1 VTTHSSRLTVVVVE
15 DDDAW
20 RSTMADWLKARGCH
34 VLALSRGDWVTTAL
48 KTHVVD
54 AVILDVQLPGQSGL
68 DVLRSLRLQWP
79 ALPVIITT
87 AFGGPQAQAAAMQHG
102 ANAYL
107 EKPFSL
113 GRLTAVIDRVTGANA
128 DFA

>member
-1 VTTHSSRLTVVVVE
+1 VLRLTVVVVE

-20 RSTMADWLKARGCH
+20 RSTLVDWLKAKGCH

-54 AVILDVQLPGQSGL
+54 AVILDVNLPGQSGRE
-68 DVLRSLRLQWP
+68 VLRSLRLQWP
-79 ALPVIITT
+79 ALPVIVTT
-87 AFGGPQAQAAAMQHG
+87 AFGGAQAEAGAMQDG
-102 ANAYL
+102 ANAYI

-113 GRLTAVIDRVTGANA
+113 GKLTALLARVTAANGDA
-128 DFA
+128 